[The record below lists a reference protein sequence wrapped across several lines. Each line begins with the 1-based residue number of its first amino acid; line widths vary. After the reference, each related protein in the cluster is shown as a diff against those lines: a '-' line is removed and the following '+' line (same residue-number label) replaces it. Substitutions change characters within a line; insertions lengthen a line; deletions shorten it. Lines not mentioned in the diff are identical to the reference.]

1 MKKKSL
7 FYFSMF
13 LFTSLFFACNED
25 IVESQALDNC
35 TNILYFDSMEE
46 VYAEKNLV
54 MAMNEE
60 ERILWEKSKGFKS
73 AGVEA
78 EKFYKTI
85 VPEIFKSQE
94 EVLSFVEKNSN
105 YLKLTPDGNGEY
117 EIDTQLDESPFKYLA
132 NDKCVF
138 QVKDSVFKVFNEGII
153 AVPEEK
159 CQDLI
164 NSNFETA
171 LLLANSSNESHYN
184 PSLKSV
190 TSSCPPGTTA
200 RSDEGDERVR
210 LKISAYWEYN
220 PDFEMYD
227 DLGTSAEVRAYN
239 RVLGIWFQARRTLSM
254 SINIDFRYV
263 FTPWAGE
270 PSLVY
275 GKTEYT
281 YSEKEYVIY
290 SRDCAG
296 LSYDSP
302 NVELV
307 SFNCWAEQP
316 NSGRAYA
323 ICSGN

>member
-1 MKKKSL
+1 MIYAL
-7 FYFSMF
+7 
-13 LFTSLFFACNED
+13 LITVIAIFTSCEKDDANS
-25 IVESQALDNC
+25 VESQACSNM
-35 TNILYFDSMEE
+35 LYFDS
-46 VYAEKNLV
+46 
-54 MAMNEE
+54 EE
-60 ERILWEKSKGFKS
+60 ELVAEMNNVAKMTLGEKVQWEKSKGFNS
-73 AGVEA
+73 IEIAA
-78 EKFYKTI
+78 EKLYKSI
-85 VPEIFKSQE
+85 NPDNFKSKE
-94 EVLSFVEKNSN
+94 EIVSFVEKNSN
-105 YLKLTPDGNGEY
+105 YLKLTLDGNGEY